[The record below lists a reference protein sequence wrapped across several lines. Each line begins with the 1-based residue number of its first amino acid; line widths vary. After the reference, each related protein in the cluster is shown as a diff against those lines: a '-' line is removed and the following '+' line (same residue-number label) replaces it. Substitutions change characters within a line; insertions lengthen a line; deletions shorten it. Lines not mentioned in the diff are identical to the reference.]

1 MRTKPKAV
9 DPARDVFDGAPSLED
24 AIARFHGRRRPT
36 VRRLALRSPRIA
48 DLATTF
54 PAALHALASRHTTPK
69 RREQAFALIEAGAQ
83 LREVAAALDLPLWLR
98 RLPPEAFTAK
108 LESVPRS
115 DVFARRISNHLPTAP
130 ENSAFW
136 LKSVLFG
143 AEAADETFALWLAQQ
158 SVFIEHGN
166 PEHLFALIAAYAMVS
181 TGPPSRAKS
190 LVVVPWRPEM
200 AIDTA
205 VCAAKSW
212 LNRMRLV
219 LQLRA
224 GVLTDPW
231 LQPGEARGYDFV
243 PLLDD
248 TEILAESHAMQN
260 CADQYADRLA
270 RDKCRLFSIRRR
282 GARMATLEIG
292 PHPREAGVL
301 AISQLKARHNLP
313 ATTEIWQA
321 AHAWLGSQHD
331 LKRATIGPAPDRPL
345 DGAMW
350 ARLMAIYREQKN
362 GAPWLPA
369 QANKDTFQ
377 HIETGIADLARR
389 AGITSWLFT

>member
-1 MRTKPKAV
+1 MRTNSKAFAS
-9 DPARDVFDGAPSLED
+9 ARDADFDAPSFEGLM
-24 AIARFHGRRRPT
+24 ARFHGRRRPT
-36 VRRLALRSPRIA
+36 VRRLALRSPRLA
-48 DLATTF
+48 DLAITF
-54 PAALHALASRHTTPK
+54 PAALHALASRHATPK
-69 RREQAFALIEAGAQ
+69 RREKAIALVEAGAP
-83 LREVAAALDLPLWLR
+83 LREVAATLELPLWLR
-98 RLPPEAFTAK
+98 RLPPEAFSSK
-108 LESVPRS
+108 LGTLPQS
-115 DVFARRISNHLPTAP
+115 DVFARRIANHLPTTRH
-130 ENSAFW
+130 NSAFW
-136 LKSVLFG
+136 LNSVLFG

-158 SVFIEHGN
+158 SIFIEPGN
-166 PEHLFALIAAYAMVS
+166 PKRLFGLMTAYATIS

-190 LVVVPWRPEM
+190 LIAVPWRPEM

-219 LQLRA
+219 LQLGE

-231 LQPGEARGYDFV
+231 LAPGEARGYEFS

-248 TEILAESHAMQN
+248 TAILTESQAMQN

-270 RDKCRLFSIRRR
+270 RDKCRLFSVRRR

-313 ATTEIWQA
+313 ATAEIWQA
-321 AHAWLGSQHD
+321 AHTWLGSQRD
-331 LKRATIGPAPDRPL
+331 LKRAVIGPAPERPL
-345 DGAMW
+345 DCAMW
-350 ARLMAIYREQKN
+350 TRLMATYRSQKR
-362 GAPWLPA
+362 GAPWLPDEA
-369 QANKDTFQ
+369 SKDTFQ
-377 HIETGIADLARR
+377 DIEAGIADLARR